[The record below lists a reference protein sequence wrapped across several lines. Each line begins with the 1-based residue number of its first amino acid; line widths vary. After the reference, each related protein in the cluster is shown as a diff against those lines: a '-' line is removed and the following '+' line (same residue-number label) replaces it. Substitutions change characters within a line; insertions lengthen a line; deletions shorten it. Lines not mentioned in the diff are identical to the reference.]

1 MRKLV
6 SRMYGN
12 GATVIPKK
20 VREALDIK
28 AGDIIVWRIDRKK
41 KVAVISVEKDVLSE
55 LSKNIVIKGRW
66 AGKLYRSYVATKKSK
81 K

>member
-12 GATVIPKK
+12 GATIIPKE

-28 AGDIIVWRIDRKK
+28 TGDLIVWRLDKKK
-41 KVAVISVEKDVLSE
+41 KVAVISVEKDVLTE
-55 LSKNIVIKGRW
+55 LSKDIVIKGRW
-66 AGKLYRSYVATKKSK
+66 TGKLYSSYIVSKRLKK
-81 K
+81 